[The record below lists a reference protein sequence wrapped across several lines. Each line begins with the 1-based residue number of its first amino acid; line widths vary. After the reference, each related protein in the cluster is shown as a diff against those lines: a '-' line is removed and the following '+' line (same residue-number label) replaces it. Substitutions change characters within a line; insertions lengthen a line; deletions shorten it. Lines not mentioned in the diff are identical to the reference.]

1 MECKFLLHKG
11 GFIIAKR
18 KTITYLD
25 IRQKITCP
33 DCNGTGEVLVYDD
46 EKQDITLDHHMF
58 AYVCPVCKGK
68 KFKME
73 RRTVSLESFK
83 GLKN

>member
-1 MECKFLLHKG
+1 MN
-11 GFIIAKR
+11 

-33 DCNGTGEVLVYDD
+33 VCKGTGEVLVYDD
-46 EKQDITLDHHMF
+46 ETQTPTDHEIF
-58 AYVCPVCKGK
+58 TFVCPTCKGK
-68 KFKME
+68 KYKME
-73 RRTVSLESFK
+73 RRTVSLESFR